1 MADVL
6 KVVEPVTGTVVTVLA
21 GSVQAKKWAV
31 YVPAEEPAGE
41 TSQDEQDGAPAGNAS
56 RDAWAEY
63 AEGLGIEV
71 PEDAK
76 RDDIKALVEQHE
88 ND

>member
-1 MADVL
+1 MAEFV
-6 KVVEPVTGTVVTVLA
+6 KVVEPVTGTVVSVTA

-31 YVPAEEPAGE
+31 FVPAEEPAGE
-41 TSQDEQDGAPAGNAS
+41 TSPDEQDGAPAGNAS

-76 RDDIKALVEQHE
+76 RDDIKALVDEQ
-88 ND
+88 D